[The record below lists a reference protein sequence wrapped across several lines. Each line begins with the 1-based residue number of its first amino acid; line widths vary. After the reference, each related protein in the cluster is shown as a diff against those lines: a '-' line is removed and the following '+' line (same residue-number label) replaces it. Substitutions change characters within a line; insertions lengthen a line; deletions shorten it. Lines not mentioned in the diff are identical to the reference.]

1 MLSSVIPPHL
11 KCKAGDTVASGVGT
25 WGLTELRKGHGTGKG
40 LLGSLNV
47 GPFHSQYQ
55 QRSRVLRAQF
65 LSFFRYV

>member
-11 KCKAGDTVASGVGT
+11 KCKARDTVGT

-47 GPFHSQYQ
+47 GPFDSQYQ
-55 QRSRVLRAQF
+55 QRSHVLRAQF